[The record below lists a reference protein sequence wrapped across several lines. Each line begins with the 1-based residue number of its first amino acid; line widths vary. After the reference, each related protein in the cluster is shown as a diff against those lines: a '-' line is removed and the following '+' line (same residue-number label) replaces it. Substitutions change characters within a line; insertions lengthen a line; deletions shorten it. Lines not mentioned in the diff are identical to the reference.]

1 MSSSFLLA
9 YNVTI
14 GNLKTKEVKSV
25 KYKENKARKENVI
38 TKKQQM
44 IVEAFEKNKEVE
56 IIPARSQFT
65 EKKKLNVA
73 AYCRVS
79 TYAEAQSGSF
89 ELQKQTYKEK
99 IKLNPEWEFVK
110 VYADQGASGTSI
122 NRRKEFKKMLED
134 CRLGKIDLILVKSIS
149 RFSRNQLDFISTYR
163 ELKALPNPVG
173 ILIEDMGLNTLDTT
187 SEMILGMLSVVA
199 QGESEQ
205 RSAAINWSI
214 IERFKKGIPVI
225 PTHNLLG
232 YSKDK
237 FGYIVIEDNEANVV
251 KFIFKSFIDG
261 VRAIDIAKILMESQ
275 ILTVTGNTK
284 WTSSSIY
291 RILRNEKYNGDVMMQ
306 KTFTVDCFSHKS
318 KKNNGERPMYLLK
331 KGIPAIISD
340 DEWEI
345 TKKLLKNPRK
355 GFGKESNNIQK
366 PDYFVSTIKSGI
378 FKNFIVI
385 DPQWSKQQMQ
395 KILSERS

>member
-1 MSSSFLLA
+1 M
-9 YNVTI
+9 
-14 GNLKTKEVKSV
+14 
-25 KYKENKARKENVI
+25 KYEENKARKENVT

-44 IVEAFEKNKEVE
+44 IVEAFEKNREVKV
-56 IIPARSQFT
+56 IPARSQFT
-65 EKKKLNVA
+65 EKKKLHVA

-163 ELKALPNPVG
+163 DLKALPNPVG

-205 RSAAINWSI
+205 KSAAINWSI

-237 FGYIVIEDNEANVV
+237 FGCIVIEDNEANVV
-251 KFIFKSFIDG
+251 KFIFKSFIEG
-261 VRAIDIAKILMESQ
+261 VRVIDIAEILMESQ

-340 DEWEI
+340 EEWEL
-345 TKKLLKNPRK
+345 TKELLKNPRK
-355 GFGKESNNIQK
+355 GFKKENNNIQK

-385 DPQWSKQQMQ
+385 DPQWSKQQM
-395 KILSERS
+395 